1 MNVTVETYGQSI
13 VLNCKGEL
21 TVDSLDAFR
30 RAVDH
35 QVTEDQ
41 VRDLVLN
48 FEQVPFVD
56 SAGLECL
63 LDLQE
68 LLSERMGQVKLA
80 KLDEN
85 VAKIMEITRLDSAFD
100 RFDDINQAVKAM

>member
-56 SAGLECL
+56 SAGLEYL
-63 LDLQE
+63 LELQE
-68 LLSERMGQVKLA
+68 LLAERMGQVKLA

>member
-21 TVDSLDAFR
+21 TADSLDAFR
-30 RAVDH
+30 RAVEH
-35 QVTEDQ
+35 QMSEDQ
-41 VRDLVLN
+41 LRDLVLD

-56 SAGLECL
+56 SAGLEYL
-63 LDLQE
+63 LGMQE
-68 LLSERMGQVKLA
+68 TLGERLGQVKLA

-85 VAKIMEITRLDSAFD
+85 VAKIMEITRLDSAFE
-100 RFDDINQAVKAM
+100 RFDDINQAVRAV

>member
-35 QVTEDQ
+35 QVTEDE

-56 SAGLECL
+56 SAGLEYL

>member
-21 TVDSLDAFR
+21 TADALEAFR
-30 RAVDH
+30 TAVEH
-35 QVTEDQ
+35 QLTEDQ

-48 FEQVPFVD
+48 FEQVPFID
-56 SAGLECL
+56 SSGLEYL
-63 LDLQE
+63 LELQE
-68 LLSERMGQVKLA
+68 KLTERLGQVKLA
-80 KLDEN
+80 RLEAN
-85 VAKIMEITRLDSAFD
+85 VAKILEITRLDSAFD